1 MHGAALP
8 VLRNFRLP
16 AVINGRREDKVLA
29 CGSPRAK
36 ENPAEAGFKLA
47 MRIRAK
53 LALAALAGL
62 LLPAL
67 LLSTLTG
74 LLLLLAGLLRLPTLL
89 LAALTGLLLL
99 LTGLLLAALL
109 VLLVRIVHE
118 RLLLSSP
125 RK

>member
-1 MHGAALP
+1 
-8 VLRNFRLP
+8 
-16 AVINGRREDKVLA
+16 
-29 CGSPRAK
+29 
-36 ENPAEAGFKLA
+36 
-47 MRIRAK
+47 
-53 LALAALAGL
+53 LAALAGL
-62 LLPAL
+62 RLPAL

-118 RLLLSSP
+118 LSPTEFPSQVTTGNTSFRSGFTHEAWQIRSMAGARLS
-125 RK
+125 R

>member
-1 MHGAALP
+1 
-8 VLRNFRLP
+8 
-16 AVINGRREDKVLA
+16 
-29 CGSPRAK
+29 
-36 ENPAEAGFKLA
+36 
-47 MRIRAK
+47 
-53 LALAALAGL
+53 LAGL
-62 LLPAL
+62 RLPAL

-118 RLLLSSP
+118 LSPTEFPSQVTTGNTSF
-125 RK
+125 RS